1 MKLKTLFALCVSSIS
16 MSAQMG
22 TVKTDSLAAQV
33 NRQQVA
39 IDSARKQID
48 TIKSD
53 WEYIKRKIA
62 RVNSS
67 NPQK

>member
-1 MKLKTLFALCVSSIS
+1 